1 MHMSKI
7 QFWTCLLEMYIMIS
21 QKSEEIVMEHI
32 YNENMIYGHERNN
45 HELDAYEEQTA
56 VVKILW
62 VYRILLTSTEKIG
75 RGWNWGNHRKRNW
88 WTCFWNKTC

>member
-1 MHMSKI
+1 
-7 QFWTCLLEMYIMIS
+7 MYIMIS

-56 VVKILW
+56 VVKIL
-62 VYRILLTSTEKIG
+62 
-75 RGWNWGNHRKRNW
+75 
-88 WTCFWNKTC
+88 